1 MCKCSFF
8 VILSQK
14 LATRSCSLDETVAK
28 SHTFHSRCQGQS
40 EILEDEE
47 SPRQRRITVGKDVM

>member
-1 MCKCSFF
+1 MYKCSFF

-14 LATRSCSLDETVAK
+14 LATRSCSLGDTVRR
-28 SHTFHSRCQGQS
+28 SHTFHSTCQGQS

-47 SPRQRRITVGKDVM
+47 SPRQRRITVGKEVM

>member
-1 MCKCSFF
+1 MLFF

-14 LATRSCSLDETVAK
+14 PATRSCSLGDMVPR
-28 SHTFHSRCQGQS
+28 SHTFHSTCQGQD

-47 SPRQRRITVGKDVM
+47 SPRQRRITVGKDMM